1 MEPIK
6 IQVELTVN
14 EKTEAILN
22 KLITFFSGLRSD
34 AKVENTAEN
43 KKEQVA
49 VKAQP
54 AETKAQPA
62 ETKVRP
68 AETKAQPAETKAQ
81 PAETKAQPVANASSS
96 EKKPSITDIRK
107 ALVSKVNEHRE
118 VIKEKLNSFGVQNV
132 TALQE
137 DNYTEFYQ
145 FLTSL

>member
-34 AKVENTAEN
+34 ASADAKVENT
-43 KKEQVA
+43 
-49 VKAQP
+49 
-54 AETKAQPA
+54 T
-62 ETKVRP
+62 
-68 AETKAQPAETKAQ
+68 ETKAQPAETKAQ
-81 PAETKAQPVANASSS
+81 PAETKAQPVASASSS
-96 EKKPSITDIRK
+96 EKKPSITEIRK